1 MISSSSSDCNEKSK
15 IIIIELKSQNTQIPQ
30 IQESLLPTVRISYK
44 YI

>member
-15 IIIIELKSQNTQIPQ
+15 IIELKSQNAQIPQ